1 LSRGPRTPS
10 PQSSDPPEAGDDGPD
25 RGEPRFQSLL
35 QSTTFT
41 PFSKL
46 ALAYG
51 AGVCGGVFVTVA
63 LADSIFFANATS
75 AARGKVFLY
84 LILTIAPFAVIAPLL
99 GPLLDRSRGG
109 RRLIL
114 AVANVLSGVVALV
127 MANHIGDLY
136 LYPLAFLALVL
147 SKTQSI
153 TKNAL
158 VPSVVDDRRE
168 LVRANS
174 RLALVAIA
182 AGTIGAP
189 IAAGFLKLLHGPWVL
204 RAGAVVFFAAGALC
218 LAIPRAKVVAEDET
232 AEDRTALHAPSIVR
246 AGTAMGFVRGV
257 VGFMTF
263 FGAFVLKSE
272 GYGAKEFGI
281 LIVAS
286 AIGNGIGTVVAPVL
300 RRRVREEWILV
311 GVITGPA
318 VVLVVTARTYS
329 LTSLAIAASTI
340 AGSAACGRLAFDS
353 LVQRDAPDA
362 ARGRAFARFE
372 TRFQLVWVAGGV
384 LACIL
389 PANGRAGLFLV
400 AVVMLFA
407 GLTYLGAVRSTNASG
422 GAVEGAS

>member
-1 LSRGPRTPS
+1 M
-10 PQSSDPPEAGDDGPD
+10 
-25 RGEPRFQSLL
+25 
-35 QSTTFT
+35 
-41 PFSKL
+41 
-46 ALAYG
+46 
-51 AGVCGGVFVTVA
+51 CGGVFVTVA

-75 AARGKVFLY
+75 AARGKVLLY
-84 LILTIAPFAVIAPLL
+84 LLLTMAPFAVIAPVM
-99 GPLLDRSRGG
+99 GPLLDRSSGG

-114 AVANVLSGVVALV
+114 AVANASSGLVALV

-136 LYPLAFLALVL
+136 LYPLAFATLVL
-147 SKTQSI
+147 SKAQSI

-174 RLALVAIA
+174 RLALTGIV

-189 IAAGFLKLLHGPWVL
+189 IAAGMLKLFDGGWVL
-204 RAGAVVFFAAGALC
+204 RAGAIVFLAASVLS
-218 LAIPRAKVVAEDET
+218 LAVPRAKVVAQGET
-232 AEDRTALHAPSIVR
+232 AADRSALHAPSIVR

-263 FGAFVLKSE
+263 FGAFVLKHD

-286 AIGNGIGTVVAPVL
+286 ALGNGFGTVVAPLL

-311 GVITGPA
+311 GVIAGPA
-318 VVLVVTARTYS
+318 AVLIVTARAYS
-329 LTSLAIAASTI
+329 LAALAVAAATI

-353 LVQRDAPDA
+353 LVQRDAADA

-384 LACIL
+384 LASVL
-389 PANGRAGLFLV
+389 PPNGKVGLFLV

-407 GLTYLGAVRSTNASG
+407 GFAYLGTVRRSGLPGGAVRAGS
-422 GAVEGAS
+422 